1 LSFTEF
7 AVMKGLAVRLN
18 NDIRQRKYRL
28 RPVQLKAKDP
38 LHPWTW
44 RIGLFL
50 AGLLVLGINYVYLI
64 SATER
69 MQREHRRLLR
79 AYDEGSKALENVRL
93 ELESYKSPNYIETQV
108 KLMNLG
114 LHPPYPGQVRR
125 LSLKGRTMRADF
137 SEDGL
142 VPEVPEELARHDLPA
157 TKPLGL
163 P

>member
-1 LSFTEF
+1 
-7 AVMKGLAVRLN
+7 MKT
-18 NDIRQRKYRL
+18 
-28 RPVQLKAKDP
+28 KDAT
-38 LHPWTW
+38 HPWTW
-44 RIGLFL
+44 RIGVFLFCLL
-50 AGLLVLGINYVYLI
+50 ALGIYYVHLI

-79 AYDEGSKALENVRL
+79 EYDEGSKALENVRL
-93 ELESYKSPNYIETQV
+93 ELASYKSPNYIETQV

-142 VPEVPEELARHDLPA
+142 LPEVPEELARHDAPA
-157 TKPLGL
+157 TKSLGL